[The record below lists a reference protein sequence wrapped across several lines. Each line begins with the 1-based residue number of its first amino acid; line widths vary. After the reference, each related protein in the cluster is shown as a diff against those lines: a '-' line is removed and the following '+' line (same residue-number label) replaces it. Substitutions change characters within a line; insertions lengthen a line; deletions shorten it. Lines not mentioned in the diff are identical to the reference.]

1 MGNIYLCKKS
11 PYATISE
18 KGVIDVRRLFGTDG
32 VRGVA
37 NRDLTAELAYQL
49 GFAAACVLG
58 KIHTERAFFVIGK
71 DTRIS
76 GDMLEA
82 ALIAGIMAAG
92 VDVHLLGIIPTPG
105 VAYLTRNS
113 HAAAG
118 VMISASHNPVED
130 NGIKFFGADGYKL
143 IDAMEDEIERT
154 MEQLNECE
162 RPISSAVGKRT
173 EHGLGTADYAAF
185 LKSTVKHRLDGV
197 KVAVDAANGAAYDL
211 AKEVLA
217 SLGAE
222 VFAFADRADGALIN
236 VNCGST
242 HPDFIAAK
250 VKELGADVGLAF
262 DGDADRLI
270 AVDEHGEIVDGD
282 RMMLIC
288 GRHLQ
293 AKGELRGH
301 TVVSTVMSNY
311 GFVKAAKELGIE
323 LVRTAV
329 GDRYVMEAMREGGFI
344 LGGEQSGHVIFLN
357 YNTTGDGILT
367 ALQLLSVVVESKQPL
382 SELAAVMRSYPQV
395 LVNVRVMDK
404 TAWRQNDAIAEA
416 IRVVEEKLGE
426 DGRILVRESG
436 TEPIVRVMAEGSDE
450 ATVRGYVND
459 IVAVVHRELG

>member
-1 MGNIYLCKKS
+1 M
-11 PYATISE
+11 
-18 KGVIDVRRLFGTDG
+18 RRLFGTDG

-49 GFAAACVLG
+49 GFAAAFVLG
-58 KIHTERAFFVIGK
+58 KKSDDRPFFVIGK
-71 DTRIS
+71 DTRSS

-82 ALIAGIMAAG
+82 ALTAGIMAAG

-143 IDAMEDEIERT
+143 IDAMEDEIELM
-154 MEQLNECE
+154 MEQMQECE
-162 RPISSAVGKRT
+162 RPIASEVGRRV
-173 EHGLGTADYAAF
+173 ENGLGATDYAKF
-185 LKSTVKHRLDGV
+185 LKNTVKHRLDGL
-197 KVAVDAANGAAYDL
+197 KVAVDAANGAAYAL
-211 AKEVLA
+211 AKEVLTE
-217 SLGAE
+217 LGAE
-222 VFAFADRADGALIN
+222 VYAFADEADGAKIN
-236 VNCGST
+236 VSCGST

-250 VKELGADVGLAF
+250 VKEIGAQIGLAF

-270 AVDEHGEIVDGD
+270 AIDEHGEIVDGD

-288 GRHLQ
+288 GKYLRE
-293 AKGELRGH
+293 KGELRGH
-301 TVVSTVMSNY
+301 TIVSTVMSNY
-311 GFVKAAKELGIE
+311 GFVKAARELGIE

-357 YNTTGDGILT
+357 HNTTGDGILT
-367 ALQLLSVVVESKQPL
+367 ALQLLSVVVESGEPL
-382 SELAAVMRSYPQV
+382 SKLASIMRSYPQV
-395 LVNVRVMDK
+395 LVNVRVKDK
-404 TAWRQNDAIAEA
+404 TAWRQNDVIAKAILN
-416 IRVVEEKLGE
+416 VENKLGE

-436 TEPIVRVMAEGSDE
+436 TEPIVRVMAEGPDE
-450 ATVRGYVND
+450 EVVRSYVEEV
-459 IVAVVHRELG
+459 VAVVHRELG